1 MEQCVILNGD
11 YSFLSIVDWKK
22 ALNLWLKGKT
32 EVLKFSDKVIRNGE
46 GEIITKLPLVM
57 KLIKIVRMIYRNKVP
72 FSKKNI
78 MIRDGY
84 KCVYC
89 GCNSELT
96 VDHVIPAAS
105 GGKSNF
111 ENCVCACLPCNNK
124 KRNRTPSEAK
134 MFLKK
139 QPYAPTISEF
149 IKIKIKRYKFDEILN
164 DIFQGV

>member
-11 YSFLSIVDWKK
+11 FSFLSIVDWKK
-22 ALNLWLKGKT
+22 ALNLWIKGKT
-32 EVLKFSDKVIRNGE
+32 EILKYSDKEIRNGE
-46 GEIITKLPLVM
+46 GVIITKLPIVM

-72 FSKKNI
+72 FSKRNI
-78 MIRDGY
+78 LIRDGH

-89 GCNSELT
+89 GCTSDLT
-96 VDHVIPAAS
+96 VDHVIPSAS
-105 GGKSNF
+105 GGKTNF

-124 KRNRTPSEAK
+124 KRNRTPSEAR

-149 IKIKIKRYKFDEILN
+149 MQIKIKRFKFDEILK

>member
-1 MEQCVILNGD
+1 MEQCVVLNGD

-46 GEIITKLPLVM
+46 GEIVTQLPLVM
-57 KLIKIVRMIYRNKVP
+57 RLIKIVRMIYRNKVP
-72 FSKKNI
+72 FSKKNV

-96 VDHVIPAAS
+96 VDHVVPSAS
-105 GGKSNF
+105 GGKTNF

-124 KRNRTPSEAK
+124 KRNRTPSEAR

-149 IKIKIKRYKFDEILN
+149 IQIKIKRFKFDEILK